1 MLVGRVLGSTA
12 AMNEAVGTLQLL
24 DSVVF
29 TLVAFAGQMP
39 VLQIMVGQL
48 IAKLIIAVLD
58 TPFIY
63 VGRWLLQQEPV
74 AIPEAAD

>member
-1 MLVGRVLGSTA
+1 LLVGRVLGSTA

>member
-1 MLVGRVLGSTA
+1 
-12 AMNEAVGTLQLL
+12 MNEAVGTLQLL